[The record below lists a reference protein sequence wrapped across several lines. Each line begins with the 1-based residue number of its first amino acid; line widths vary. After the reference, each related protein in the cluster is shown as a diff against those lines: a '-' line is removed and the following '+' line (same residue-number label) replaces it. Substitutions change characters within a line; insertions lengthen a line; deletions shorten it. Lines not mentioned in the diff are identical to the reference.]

1 MNLQKINTI
10 KITLMTI
17 NWDQG
22 SEKLGILKLPMLLLN
37 FERYVTKI
45 LIATSPNNYKD
56 LFENNNTC
64 HPFMVECFPIQTL
77 VNLIPR
83 LLF

>member
-10 KITLMTI
+10 KITLTTI

-37 FERYVTKI
+37 FEWYVTKI
-45 LIATSPNNYKD
+45 LIATSLNN
-56 LFENNNTC
+56 
-64 HPFMVECFPIQTL
+64 
-77 VNLIPR
+77 
-83 LLF
+83 